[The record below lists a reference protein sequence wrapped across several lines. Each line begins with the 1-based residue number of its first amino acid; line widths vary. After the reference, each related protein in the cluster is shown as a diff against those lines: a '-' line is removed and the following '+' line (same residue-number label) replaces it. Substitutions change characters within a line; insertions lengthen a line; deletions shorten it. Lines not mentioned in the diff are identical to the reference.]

1 MNSINAHNWFFSVK
15 RHVKGISQNFSDI
28 IFHYQ
33 DQWKLTVND
42 FPCPLDDGGCKGLD
56 FQETYVMP
64 AFKRDGYLFQFSLRM
79 VQRELLYD

>member
-33 DQWKLTVND
+33 DQWELTVND

-64 AFKRDGYLFQFSLRM
+64 AFKKRWLSVPVFPPNGTEG
-79 VQRELLYD
+79 VVV